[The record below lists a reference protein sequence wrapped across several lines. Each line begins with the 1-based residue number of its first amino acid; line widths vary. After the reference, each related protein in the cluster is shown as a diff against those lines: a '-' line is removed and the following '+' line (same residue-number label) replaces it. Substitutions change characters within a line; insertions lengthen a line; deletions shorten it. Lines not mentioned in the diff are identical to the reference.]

1 MERTKVHPQQLMDVI
16 TSYWNAAQPSLEGVK
31 EGIETHNF
39 SLVYESSLMAKG
51 FLDVVSGYSGKALN
65 DMLEITEDAGYGPV
79 VIEDDPIFV
88 GEIPDEAAPQEK
100 EM

>member
-1 MERTKVHPQQLMDVI
+1 MEKTKVHPQQMMDVI

-51 FLDVVSGYSGKALN
+51 FLDVVSGYSGKALD
-65 DMLEITEDAGYGPV
+65 DMLEVTEDAGYGLV
-79 VIEDDPIFV
+79 AIKDDPIIV
-88 GEIPDEAAPQEK
+88 SEIPVDDVPQGE